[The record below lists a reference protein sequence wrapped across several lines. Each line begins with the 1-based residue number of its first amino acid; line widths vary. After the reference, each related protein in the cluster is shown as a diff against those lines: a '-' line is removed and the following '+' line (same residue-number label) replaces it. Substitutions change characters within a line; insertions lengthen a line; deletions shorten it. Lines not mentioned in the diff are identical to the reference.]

1 MKNFVHKTVVNDQW
15 VVTRKI
21 PVSFQNSELDE
32 KSLDDAFRGLSGLVD
47 ISVDHK
53 KPIIFIEYDV
63 TQIQYKTV
71 LEKIVEAGGT
81 IKDSLWFRW
90 KQGWIEFTE
99 TNMRDNAKAPP
110 PACCNKPPK

>member
-21 PVSFQNSELDE
+21 PVNFQNSELDE
-32 KSLDDAFRGLSGLVD
+32 KNLNGTFRGLSGLVD
-47 ISVDHK
+47 INVDRK
-53 KPIIFIEYDV
+53 KSIIFIEYDV
-63 TQIQYKTV
+63 TQIQYQTV
-71 LEKIVEAGGT
+71 LDMIVKAGCA
-81 IKDSLWFRW
+81 IKGSLWFRW